1 MPIVLNP
8 QQSAIAL
15 ASGSSEI
22 KYLLAR
28 EGVSADIQAV
38 FFHVGATTL
47 AKFAVL
53 MRDENDVRKV
63 MKDELGIDD
72 QAGLSEE
79 YWQLSRRRTWEHL
92 RLDHIVGPGLDRF
105 VQWNELPLLKALS
118 GVREFGLLQ
127 SDFGTHLLKPTR
139 ILLKGNPAELFF
151 SRSTCFRSAG

>member
-72 QAGLSEE
+72 QAGLSERGQIAGVLVA
-79 YWQLSRRRTWEHL
+79 WNDARTRSTEAAK
-92 RLDHIVGPGLDRF
+92 
-105 VQWNELPLLKALS
+105 VQGEFDAKRMTKPLL
-118 GVREFGLLQ
+118 
-127 SDFGTHLLKPTR
+127 
-139 ILLKGNPAELFF
+139 GNEY
-151 SRSTCFRSAG
+151 RSMRRAFEAIYGKIEDS